1 MSHQAG
7 YQSEKNDQA
16 TAPSAVAKEK
26 PKAKPK
32 TSASRKNREPSSERY
47 DWSRAEYADPRD
59 SRCQGFPCWGQHQP
73 EKEGRGSLSG
83 RNGHAKWEVCSV
95 CRLRTLY
102 VPTHGS
108 KGTYRSAGPLPADA
122 ARAMEKVKD
131 TVLTVPEDRET
142 LTTKAV
148 GISGAKESLL
158 KKLAKLENEEKALQT
173 KGSSPGNG
181 LCYTASKDCHRGFQE
196 SGEARSGDHTGEVG
210 GGDGGLGGGQEVR
223 TGHLSPEAHA
233 MLLQSGMDYIEDA
246 NAALDELYG
255 QRVELMEIC
264 CPTDS
269 RLTETFLKKGRSA
282 IRIGLPAFDFK
293 TKAGL
298 TELKG
303 MLRKIG
309 RRWRGSLCHVGP
321 TVLCRLCSTSPLLR
335 QKPKVKSEK
344 DSRGS

>member
-131 TVLTVPEDRET
+131 TILTVPEDRET

-173 KGSSPGNG
+173 KGSSQA
-181 LCYTASKDCHRGFQE
+181 TASATPPPKTVTEVSKKAAKRDQE
-196 SGEARSGDHTGEVG
+196 TTPEKLEEETEGWVEV
-210 GGDGGLGGGQEVR
+210 
-223 TGHLSPEAHA
+223 
-233 MLLQSGMDYIEDA
+233 
-246 NAALDELYG
+246 
-255 QRVELMEIC
+255 
-264 CPTDS
+264 
-269 RLTETFLKKGRSA
+269 KK
-282 IRIGLPAFDFK
+282 
-293 TKAGL
+293 
-298 TELKG
+298 
-303 MLRKIG
+303 
-309 RRWRGSLCHVGP
+309 
-321 TVLCRLCSTSPLLR
+321 
-335 QKPKVKSEK
+335 
-344 DSRGS
+344 